1 MSKISDHIR
10 ACVDDTSVSD
20 HYGEWGILNPRQRI
34 LIRNLCDVCDMY
46 EKTADL
52 AVAERAAN
60 VAGFIEQ
67 IAKIKRDTAKEILNE
82 FAEDVKLVFYK
93 EFDEII
99 PSIMA
104 DKIDELKKEYLEKKQ

>member
-1 MSKISDHIR
+1 MSRISDQIR

-20 HYGEWGILNPRQRI
+20 HYGEWGALNPRQRI

-46 EKTADL
+46 EKQADL

-67 IAKIKRDTAKEILNE
+67 IGKVKRDTVKEI
-82 FAEDVKLVFYK
+82 FAE
-93 EFDEII
+93 I
-99 PSIMA
+99 
-104 DKIDELKKEYLEKKQ
+104 DKITLKYLDDKEYSTGDMVYDLDKLKEEYLEKKQ